1 MDEYSGKRAVNGVV
15 VSRKGSGVALRD
27 SANNRD
33 NSSQFC
39 NRLGCN
45 GRLNYPRGAQNG
57 FLEKAKASRPSF
69 RSSSS
74 GKEIIGS
81 PSRTCSMISK
91 GNKSVRE
98 PRKKLSCLIDTNLS
112 ETGSAQD
119 ESEVSELT
127 APPCKTQR
135 GSENAESRSDT
146 LIEVGSSSAASHTRS
161 RRNLDQGSGVHSHDS
176 LVTSSISL
184 GTKSSGW
191 TRQASPSRY
200 GRRNLRCNSTSDVI
214 PSGCSVSD
222 SGLSKG
228 KDVVKRRNYEGESS
242 SSARGKKI
250 SGSSSEGQTSSSGH
264 GISISDSRRA
274 RNMGSDRDNSVTS
287 VRTRRLV
294 NGHTRARLPNQGN
307 GNSLSPNKPSIA
319 ISQVLQSNISVEL
332 NAPSSSHQFSA
343 EIPSSRAIS
352 YSRPGSG
359 RERLRGVAPDNGVE
373 VGITHSSMNQD
384 SVRRYNIDGIAEELL
399 ALEERMGTVSTAL
412 TEETLSEC
420 LKSSTYES
428 TTPKNAAV
436 GCSGVKDD
444 VKCSICQEEF
454 VVGDDMGRLRCEH
467 GYHAVCI
474 QQWLRLKNWCPICKA
489 SAAPSP
495 SSSSS

>member
-176 LVTSSISL
+176 LVTSSVSL

-214 PSGCSVSD
+214 PSGCSISD

-332 NAPSSSHQFSA
+332 NAPSSSRQFSA

-384 SVRRYNIDGIAEELL
+384 SVRRYNIDGIAEVLRISALCIDLL
-399 ALEERMGTVSTAL
+399 
-412 TEETLSEC
+412 
-420 LKSSTYES
+420 
-428 TTPKNAAV
+428 
-436 GCSGVKDD
+436 
-444 VKCSICQEEF
+444 
-454 VVGDDMGRLRCEH
+454 
-467 GYHAVCI
+467 
-474 QQWLRLKNWCPICKA
+474 
-489 SAAPSP
+489 
-495 SSSSS
+495 